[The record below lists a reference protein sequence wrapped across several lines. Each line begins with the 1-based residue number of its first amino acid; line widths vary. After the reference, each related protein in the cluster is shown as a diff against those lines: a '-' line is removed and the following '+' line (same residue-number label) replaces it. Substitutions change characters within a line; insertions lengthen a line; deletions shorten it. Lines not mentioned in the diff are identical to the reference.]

1 MTPAEST
8 RQVRPDTRRELLDA
22 TRRVIQRDG
31 LSSATVG
38 EITREAGASLGLLN
52 YHFPSKD
59 DVVAEAFAALAGE
72 ELEQLQKISRIHERP
87 ADRLVAFLESL
98 DWNNHPAWRMWIESW
113 GQSVR
118 TEALRG
124 TLERFARGWRAV
136 LAQVLTDGVQDGAWR
151 CEHPDE
157 LAGRLVAA
165 LDGIGLHATI
175 HDVDVPA
182 DRATAWARRLVE
194 AELGI
199 ELPAHGK
206 PPCARIPA
214 RPHTSHVTIRVRD
227 LDATGA
233 VLPAVHLTY
242 LDEARGAWLAERFA
256 RTGVIPDAVVAQ
268 LGLDFQRTLRRDDEA
283 VIVRCSLDRVG
294 ETSIR
299 THETIETAEGAPILD
314 AAVTL
319 VVRDRDTG
327 RPRPLTTAEREA
339 LAG

>member
-1 MTPAEST
+1 M
-8 RQVRPDTRRELLDA
+8 
-22 TRRVIQRDG
+22 IQRDG

-72 ELEQLQKISRIHERP
+72 ELEQLQKISRVHERP

-98 DWNNHPAWRMWIESW
+98 DWENHPAWRMWIESW

-136 LAQVLTDGVQDGAWR
+136 LAQVLTDGVQDGSWR

-165 LDGIGLHATI
+165 FDGIGLHTTI

-182 DRATAWARRLVE
+182 DRAMDWARRLVE

-199 ELPAHGK
+199 ELPDHGK
-206 PPCARIPA
+206 PPAARIVP

-242 LDEARGAWLAERFA
+242 LDEARGAWLAGRFA
-256 RTGVIPDAVVAQ
+256 KGGAVPDAVVAQ
-268 LGLDFQRTLRRDDEA
+268 LVLDFQRALRRDDEA
-283 VIVRCSLDRVG
+283 VLVRCALDRVG

-299 THETIETAEGAPILD
+299 THETIETADGAPILD

-319 VVRDRDTG
+319 VVRDQDTG

>member
-1 MTPAEST
+1 MTGAEST
-8 RQVRPDTRRELLDA
+8 RPARSDTRRELLDA

-31 LSSATVG
+31 LSNATVG

-72 ELEQLQKISRIHERP
+72 ELEQLQKLSRIHERP
-87 ADRLVAFLESL
+87 ADRLVAFIESL
-98 DWNNHPAWRMWIESW
+98 DWENHPAWRVWIDSW

-136 LAQVLTDGVQDGAWR
+136 LAQVLADGVHDGCWH

-157 LAGRLVAA
+157 TAGRIVAA
-165 LDGIGLHATI
+165 FDGIGLHTTL

-182 DRATAWARRLVE
+182 DRAMHWARRLVE

-199 ELPAHGK
+199 ELPARGK
-206 PPCARIPA
+206 PPAARVRS
-214 RPHTSHVTIRVRD
+214 RPHSSHVTIRVRD

-242 LDEARGAWLAERFA
+242 LDEARGAWLAGHFA
-256 RTGVIPDAVVAQ
+256 GTGAVPDAVVAQ
-268 LGLDFQRTLRRDDEA
+268 LVLDFQRTLRRDDEA
-283 VIVRCSLDRVG
+283 VIVRCALDRIG

-299 THETIETAEGAPILD
+299 THETIETADGAPILD

-319 VVRDRDTG
+319 VVRDQDTG
-327 RPRPLTTAEREA
+327 RPRSLTTTEREA